1 MPILNFTRIQIQ
13 IQILF
18 LPEQIQIQ
26 IQIPAALHTP
36 KYIYIYSIVYLKVY
50 LCYISNK

>member
-1 MPILNFTRIQIQ
+1 MQKKRRIFMPILNFTQIQIQ

-18 LPEQIQIQ
+18 PPQQIQ

-36 KYIYIYSIVYLKVY
+36 IITL
-50 LCYISNK
+50 